1 MVHINN
7 LKKYYF
13 INEFNQNYLIN
24 LDKSISFIWRNKD
37 KETSITTLI
46 KLRDFC
52 KKNQRFFYISNDIK
66 LAKKINANGVYI
78 SSTNNNLNLGAINF
92 KKEFKILGSAH
103 NLKEI
108 KIKELQNIEEIF
120 LSPLF
125 KKKINPQLNIYK
137 YLKLRKITKMRDV
150 SLGGINEK
158 NLRKLNL
165 IKPFGFAG
173 ISYFEKKRP
182 LEIRGLNKIN

>member
-1 MVHINN
+1 MVHIHK

-13 INEFNQNYLIN
+13 INEFNLTHLIN
-24 LDKSISFIWRNKD
+24 LNKNISFIWRNKD

-46 KLRDFC
+46 KLRNFC

-66 LAKKINANGVYI
+66 LAKKINADGVYI
-78 SSTNNNLNLGAINF
+78 SSTNNNLNLKAKNI
-92 KKEFKILGSAH
+92 KKKFKILGSAH

-120 LSPLF
+120 ISPLF

-137 YLKLRKITKMRDV
+137 YLKLREITKMKDI
-150 SLGGINEK
+150 SLGGIDEK
-158 NLRKLNL
+158 NVRKLNM

-173 ISYFEKKRP
+173 ISYFEKKKAP
-182 LEIRGLNKIN
+182 KN